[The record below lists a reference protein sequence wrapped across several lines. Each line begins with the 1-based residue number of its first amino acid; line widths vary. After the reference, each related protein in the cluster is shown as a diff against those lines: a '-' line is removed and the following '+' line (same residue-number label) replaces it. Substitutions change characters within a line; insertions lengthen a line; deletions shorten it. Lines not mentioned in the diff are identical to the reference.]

1 MLTDLKAIISA
12 LYENY
17 NNKSYQSRLARWA
30 DRFLPFD
37 FEVILV
43 PGVTLGIVD
52 YLSRYPTF
60 PAPELSR
67 YDELFVVKSFEAFHQ
82 APTFITSYNSSK
94 LRDICCPPSQEGAQ
108 FSSQDDVV
116 SSLRHSP
123 VDFLTFLPNEGVDL
137 SSQEIN
143 QSETG
148 MQIDNRRPVYV
159 SKIPCLRPESLRN
172 SHLTQSSSIAYLK
185 STVMSQPPGT
195 NQTTTDLNSTPTQHD
210 SQTLVNSTAE
220 KADLLTFVESFPLNS
235 PNFRRPS
242 PGPPMRFRQLSRI
255 SRLHQI
261 RQRYRTRERATKT
274 RFVAAGTKTRKD
286 SHSQLL
292 EAMRRCRLSKPG
304 KNNTAARIGVL
315 AVNGGKPPLPSSKN
329 EIMALSGLS
338 AELTEEDRFLG
349 PMKRDI
355 INKYITS
362 FIKLGSYMA

>member
-1 MLTDLKAIISA
+1 MIAKIPSLYHFDSSKNSRVICDANQNRLGICLGQAIEPGVWAPTAFALRFLNNAEAKYGTNELELLAILGACEHFRTYLLGTRFQVLTDHKAIISA

-37 FEVILV
+37 FEVIHV

-67 YDELFVVKSFEAFHQ
+67 YDELFVVKSIEAFHQ
-82 APTFITSYNSSK
+82 APTFINSYNSSK

-123 VDFLTFLPNEGVDL
+123 VGGDGKFAQSSSQSNRVMQIGCLIFLLNEGVDL

-172 SHLTQSSSIAYLK
+172 SHLTQSSSIAYLN

-210 SQTLVNSTAE
+210 SQTLVNSTAK
-220 KADLLTFVESFPLNS
+220 KADLLTFVE
-235 PNFRRPS
+235 
-242 PGPPMRFRQLSRI
+242 
-255 SRLHQI
+255 
-261 RQRYRTRERATKT
+261 
-274 RFVAAGTKTRKD
+274 
-286 SHSQLL
+286 
-292 EAMRRCRLSKPG
+292 
-304 KNNTAARIGVL
+304 
-315 AVNGGKPPLPSSKN
+315 
-329 EIMALSGLS
+329 
-338 AELTEEDRFLG
+338 
-349 PMKRDI
+349 
-355 INKYITS
+355 
-362 FIKLGSYMA
+362 